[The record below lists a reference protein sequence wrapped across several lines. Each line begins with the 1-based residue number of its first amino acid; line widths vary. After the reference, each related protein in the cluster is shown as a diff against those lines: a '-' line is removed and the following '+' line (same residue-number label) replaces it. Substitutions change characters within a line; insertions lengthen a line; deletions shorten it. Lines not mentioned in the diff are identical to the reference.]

1 MSSFMTIRD
10 ATQSEIPDLAQ
21 LWRDAWMDG
30 HAAHVPADLVTLR
43 TLDSFESRLREAYPE
58 IRVADENGVLL
69 GFHVLQG
76 EELDQLF
83 VAAAARG
90 TGVAVALIDDAE
102 ARLAAR
108 GVVTA
113 FLKCAVGNRRAA
125 RFYEKRGWHLART
138 SAEEV
143 PTTRGP
149 YPVNIWRYEKRL
161 AR

>member
-1 MSSFMTIRD
+1 MTIRD
-10 ATQSEIPDLAQ
+10 ATEAEIPQLAL

-30 HAAHVPADLVTLR
+30 HAAHVPADLTALR

-58 IRVADENGVLL
+58 IRVADEDGAVV
-69 GFHVLQG
+69 GFHVLKG

-90 TGVAVALIDDAE
+90 SGIAVELIDDAE

-108 GVVTA
+108 GVQTA

-125 RFYEKRGWHLART
+125 RLYEKRGWYLART
-138 SAEEV
+138 QPELV
-143 PTTRGP
+143 PTTAGP
-149 YPVNIWRYEKRL
+149 YSVDIWRYEKHL
-161 AR
+161 TP